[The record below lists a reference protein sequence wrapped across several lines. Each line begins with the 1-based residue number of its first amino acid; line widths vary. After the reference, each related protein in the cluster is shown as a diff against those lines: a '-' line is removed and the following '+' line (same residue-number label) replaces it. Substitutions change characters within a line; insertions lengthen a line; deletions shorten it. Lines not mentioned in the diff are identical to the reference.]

1 MKRPA
6 NEDLVVLGVA
16 LLFWACALAL
26 GFFLDDLHNLERAL
40 TAPWSLQGLAQGFS
54 VFDPATIEVWCLDQE
69 PVRFLRP
76 LFVLS
81 LKLDHA
87 VWGFTA
93 FGYHLT
99 NLALHCLNAVMVRRL
114 LLRLGI
120 GPGHALLAACLFAA
134 FPHHTVAVLWI
145 SGRTEVLMAT
155 FVLGALLLHA
165 RALDG
170 DRSVPARL
178 GSLAC
183 AAAAF
188 FTKEGAVTLPVFL
201 VLIEWMRRE
210 PGLPVSKVI
219 REAAARLWPV
229 VLLTVLYLGLRLGV
243 MGLGSHPPKPYY
255 ISPTD
260 PDFPAFAAVKLVYYY
275 FAWLV
280 SVPIM
285 PVAPVAFLYKTPLAL
300 AAVAGMTIAGW
311 IAVAR
316 ILRRAPG
323 TPAWLA
329 WTAAGLIPTLPLMA
343 SNHYTYLS
351 NVGVAVLAAGILLWI
366 PRPRLRTFFFIAT
379 VLLFGAHA
387 LQGFFTYHSL
397 EARNREI
404 AQRVLEVAPEVRDGD
419 QDLYLVN
426 LPFIAAHTGQRLRL
440 LHGADGLRTHLVTT
454 SSEPFGPGP
463 VPDIVR
469 SAPGTMRLDLP
480 PGWLEEDLIRMFLTM
495 GTDVEIGRAH
505 PCGEGYLVPRA
516 GPDGT
521 LEALELT
528 WPDDARPVVVVLRP
542 GQEGSVVTQRVRVR

>member
-1 MKRPA
+1 MRPA
-6 NEDLVVLGVA
+6 KEDLIVLGVV
-16 LLFWACALAL
+16 LLFWSCALAL
-26 GFFLDDLHNLERAL
+26 GFFLDDLHNLEQAL
-40 TAPWSLQGLAQGFS
+40 AAPWGFQGLARGFS
-54 VFDPATIEVWCLDQE
+54 VFDPATIEVWCLQRE

-99 NLALHCLNAVMVRRL
+99 NLLLHGLNAVMVRRL
-114 LLRLGI
+114 LLRLRVA
-120 GPGHALLAACLFAA
+120 PGHALLAACLFAA

-155 FVLGALLLHA
+155 FVLGSLLLHLRA
-165 RALDG
+165 RDG
-170 DRSVPARL
+170 DRPFAARL

-201 VLIEWMRRE
+201 ALVEWMRRE
-210 PGLPVSKVI
+210 PGLPLSTFL
-219 REAAARLWPV
+219 RGAATRLWPV
-229 VLLTVLYLGLRLGV
+229 ILLTALYLGLRLGV
-243 MGLGSHPPKPYY
+243 MGLGDHPPRPYY

-280 SVPIM
+280 SAPIM
-285 PVAPVAFLYKTPLAL
+285 PVAPVAFLIETPLAL
-300 AAVAGMTIAGW
+300 AAIVVITVIGW
-311 IAVAR
+311 VGVAR
-316 ILRRAPG
+316 ILRRNPK
-323 TPAWLA
+323 TNAWLL

-351 NVGVAVLAAGILLWI
+351 NVGVAVLGAGVLLWI
-366 PRPRLRTFFFIAT
+366 PRPRLRRVVGIAT

-387 LQGFFTYHSL
+387 LQGFLTYQGL
-397 EARNREI
+397 EAGNREI
-404 AQRVLEVAPEVRDGD
+404 ARKVLEAAPELRDGH

-440 LHGADGLRTHLVTT
+440 LHGAEGLRTHLVTV
-454 SSEPFGPGP
+454 SSEPF
-463 VPDIVR
+463 
-469 SAPGTMRLDLP
+469 APEAGAWAQATEDGGLSLSLP
-480 PGWLEEDLIRMFLTM
+480 TGWIDGDLIRMFLTM
-495 GTDVEIGRAH
+495 GTDIEAGRSY
-505 PCGEGYLVPRA
+505 PCGTGSLVPRDGPA
-516 GPDGT
+516 G
-521 LEALELT
+521 ALTTIEVD
-528 WPDDARPVVVVLRP
+528 WPVGEQPLVVVLGKDGDGR
-542 GQEGSVVTQRVRVR
+542 VTAQRVRVR